1 MQQFGGGHP
10 VKSVGVLEHGHRMS
24 PYIVNH
30 FMVDDRF
37 FQSLD
42 LQLIIFRTSDLKKK
56 GFYSFI
62 FLLACL
68 HIPTSSTGSSEHLNC
83 KSCSSKFSRIS
94 IITNGCLNR
103 FFVASFPV
111 LKYIYKKHL
120 FLLQSSHC
128 SFLASHTYICYK
140 NAFFM
145 SPEWYHMLT
154 KPY

>member
-1 MQQFGGGHP
+1 M
-10 VKSVGVLEHGHRMS
+10 KSVGVLEHGHQMS

-30 FMVDDRF
+30 FTVNDF
-37 FQSLD
+37 FSQSLD
-42 LQLIIFRTSDLKKK
+42 LQLIILCTSDLLKKK
-56 GFYSFI
+56 KKVLFISFLTCFFAYSYFFY
-62 FLLACL
+62 
-68 HIPTSSTGSSEHLNC
+68 SSEHSHC

-94 IITNGCLNR
+94 IITNGCLDR

-128 SFLASHTYICYK
+128 SFLASHTYICNK
-140 NAFFM
+140 IAFFM

-154 KPY
+154 KSY

>member
-1 MQQFGGGHP
+1 
-10 VKSVGVLEHGHRMS
+10 
-24 PYIVNH
+24 
-30 FMVDDRF
+30 MVDDCF

-56 GFYSFI
+56 RVLFI
-62 FLLACL
+62 YFLACLLAC
-68 HIPTSSTGSSEHLNC
+68 HILISSTGSSEHLNC
-83 KSCSSKFSRIS
+83 KTCSSKFSRIS

-140 NAFFM
+140 NVFFM
-145 SPEWYHMLT
+145 SPEWYHMPT